1 MKKLL
6 LFVSVLNSLFLF
18 GQNFVGGVG
27 LGFVKPFG
35 VNPVYLGLNA
45 FGQINQTDTWGYGL
59 NLTMTLPNRLDA
71 DGVSVIPID
80 PLSLDDYLLVNS
92 TNKIRFTMIDGT
104 RRYFIGDPEQN
115 GVSGHFG
122 TGIGMA
128 ICSWKNVLSTYD
140 KSKYTTDA
148 SSYVERNKVIYINGV
163 FEGGAKY
170 RAWWGGVYAN
180 FSFGLPFTGFL
191 SNQKG
196 AVPAQASFRFVS
208 TASVGLVKYF

>member
-6 LFVSVLNSLFLF
+6 LVVSILNSSFLF
-18 GQNFVGGVG
+18 GQSFTGGVG

-45 FGQINQTDTWGYGL
+45 FAQINQTETWGYGL
-59 NLTMTLPNRLDA
+59 NLTTTLSNRLE
-71 DGVSVIPID
+71 GNSVYVIPVD
-80 PLSLDDYLLVNS
+80 PLSLDDFLLVNT

-115 GVSGHFG
+115 GFSGHFG
-122 TGIGMA
+122 TGIGIG
-128 ICSWKNVLSTYD
+128 ICNWKNVLSAYD
-140 KSKYTTDA
+140 ESKYTTDA
-148 SSYVERNKVIYINGV
+148 ASYVAKNKVIYINGV

-191 SNQKG
+191 SNQNG
-196 AVPAQASFRFVS
+196 DVPTQASFRFVS